1 MVDTEEVV
9 EVDLEVIEEVVVVAS
24 EADAA
29 EVVEAVVAATTAI
42 KMATSPGNALNNA
55 KNVTK
60 Y

>member
-1 MVDTEEVV
+1 M
-9 EVDLEVIEEVVVVAS
+9 VAS

-60 Y
+60 YWGPSFAVSESKI